1 MKAEHVKTPQNT
13 EEVSSHP
20 GKKGNGAKKGTETPP
35 MPEKNRTG
43 RQKEHTVR
51 RREDNHEN
59 GRKQFIYAM
68 NIKSK
73 WEIPGLYM
81 D

>member
-35 MPEKNRTG
+35 MPEKNRTNRAKRLANPGDG
-43 RQKEHTVR
+43 RIITKMAKNSSFT
-51 RREDNHEN
+51 
-59 GRKQFIYAM
+59 
-68 NIKSK
+68 
-73 WEIPGLYM
+73 P
-81 D
+81 